1 MFAEH
6 ASLSQPLFDPIDL
19 VISEDLALV
28 EKSALDDELATEP
41 GQLFCSTDPHE
52 FVHVHHRAV
61 ARVVQQTGNA
71 RIHTLLYEELTV
83 LFGRNTIFVAQ
94 ISVLESLRCSVFEF
108 FLSNALP
115 QIDEL
120 FASPFEEIIS
130 RAKNNQL
137 CESLL
142 NFEPDAS
149 ILFLLL
155 PIVPDDVPSV
165 QLEILHLVVKLILKL
180 LASLLLESQYLSLLS
195 NVHVPLGL
203 QLVEVP
209 HSRHMLP
216 YVTVFVEGLG
226 LVLLLPVL
234 HDKVVFEFGLI
245 RIVLLHMLASVVL
258 NLEIWE
264 GGCKKYGAAS
274 Y

>member
-52 FVHVHHRAV
+52 FVHVHYRAV

-71 RIHTLLYEELTV
+71 WIHTLLYEELTV

-115 QIDEL
+115 QIDKL
-120 FASPFEEIIS
+120 FASLFEEIIS

-203 QLVEVP
+203 QLVEVS

-226 LVLLLPVL
+226 LVLLLPVP
-234 HDKVVFEFGLI
+234 HDKVVFEFGLV
-245 RIVLLHMLASVVL
+245 RVVLLHMLASVVL

-264 GGCKKYGAAS
+264 GGCKKHGAAS